1 MTKSLL
7 NKHTF
12 CLQTL
17 LLLKFDSLSLNELK
31 LNKRRVN
38 SHPGRLKPKC
48 RWDESAAGGLT
59 KWQLEDFNPNSL
71 HSSDFRKRL
80 EVICQPGVCFNVQW
94 TEASL
99 SLKGNCRLVRRKPE
113 RTRAGRQ
120 AGRRKWNDWNFAEN
134 RRKSQKK
141 KKKADSQKDPK
152 KKREKK
158 KWELVRNNSGLERR
172 RQKNQPFTVSCL
184 EVSVTDE
191 NLCEAPVSPHVI
203 LMRGNSPEEAPRTLS
218 EEGGGE
224 PQLKDTCLLSNCT
237 SVLKFVCFSLQLQH
251 FIF

>member
-1 MTKSLL
+1 MLEENQK
-7 NKHTF
+7 
-12 CLQTL
+12 
-17 LLLKFDSLSLNELK
+17 
-31 LNKRRVN
+31 
-38 SHPGRLKPKC
+38 GR
-48 RWDESAAGGLT
+48 G
-59 KWQLEDFNPNSL
+59 Q
-71 HSSDFRKRL
+71 
-80 EVICQPGVCFNVQW
+80 
-94 TEASL
+94 
-99 SLKGNCRLVRRKPE
+99 
-113 RTRAGRQ
+113 AGRQ
-120 AGRRKWNDWNFAEN
+120 ADEN
-134 RRKSQKK
+134 EMTGTLQKTEEKAKK

-152 KKREKK
+152 KKERKK
-158 KWELVRNNSGLERR
+158 EVRA
-172 RQKNQPFTVSCL
+172 RQKQLRFGETPAKNQPFTVSCL